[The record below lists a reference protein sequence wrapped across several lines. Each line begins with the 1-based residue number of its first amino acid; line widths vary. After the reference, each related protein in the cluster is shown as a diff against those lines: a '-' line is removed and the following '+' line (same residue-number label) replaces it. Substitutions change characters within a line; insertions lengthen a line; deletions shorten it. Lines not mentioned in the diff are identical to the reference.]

1 MPVAAEKTARRHAG
15 TGRAGSSD
23 PGSCLHSC
31 SCAFMLALCLSLYV
45 SFGRGDVYELLLQL
59 SDADSNSAYITAAG
73 PVQSY
78 NIIDAAH
85 HRPVVLPS
93 LSYWS

>member
-1 MPVAAEKTARRHAG
+1 
-15 TGRAGSSD
+15 
-23 PGSCLHSC
+23 
-31 SCAFMLALCLSLYV
+31 MLALCLSLYV

-78 NIIDAAH
+78 NIIDGASPPAGSFAIVILLVLTACLCRVRLRL
-85 HRPVVLPS
+85 RPTM
-93 LSYWS
+93 